1 MNASMMS
8 SDEETANVVPYSSSE
23 DESPDP
29 DGYESCA
36 DIAEA
41 VGREITTGEDLPEPD
56 EHDARETPEPEE
68 EEEKKMPPPEPRPP
82 VILDPVRNQEE
93 QWAILK
99 RLPVSQK
106 SFEELIQ
113 IASKEY
119 RHIQA
124 RQQ

>member
-1 MNASMMS
+1 MNASIIS
-8 SDEETANVVPYSSSE
+8 ADEETAKVVPYSSSE

-41 VGREITTGEDLPEPD
+41 VGNEITTGEDLPD
-56 EHDARETPEPEE
+56 LHDARETPEPEE
-68 EEEKKMPPPEPRPP
+68 EEEKKAMPPPEDRE

-99 RLPVSQK
+99 RLPVSKK
-106 SFEELIQ
+106 SFEELILV
-113 IASKEY
+113 ASEEY
-119 RHIQA
+119 RHVQA
-124 RQQ
+124 RQK